1 MLLPLDFENAF
12 ISISLDTSDIEAE
25 EDSNTD
31 ELKNFNANIQIHLAF
46 EKEYEE
52 FTVIK
57 VNFNTVKNDSEKHLY
72 NKDDLYLEPNNAGYN
87 NII

>member
-31 ELKNFNANIQIHLAF
+31 ELKNFNANI
-46 EKEYEE
+46 
-52 FTVIK
+52 
-57 VNFNTVKNDSEKHLY
+57 
-72 NKDDLYLEPNNAGYN
+72 
-87 NII
+87 